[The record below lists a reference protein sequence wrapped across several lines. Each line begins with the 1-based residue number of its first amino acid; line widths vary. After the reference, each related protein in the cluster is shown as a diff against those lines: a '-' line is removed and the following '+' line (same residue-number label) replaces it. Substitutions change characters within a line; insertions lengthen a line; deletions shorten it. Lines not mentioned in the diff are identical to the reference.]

1 MTDRTLPHLYE
12 KLRECKARAQG
23 PDLGERTIGA
33 ALAAYYAETIRQ
45 LTATE
50 RFVPDCARTIP
61 IVLDS
66 EIHRCECGA
75 VLSSD
80 GMCATCADIPLKALQ
95 VPEDRMIHPN
105 DHRE

>member
-50 RFVPDCARTIP
+50 RFVPDCARAP
-61 IVLDS
+61 VVLAFC
-66 EIHRCECGA
+66 ERCGCGME
-75 VLSSD
+75 SD
-80 GMCATCADIPLKALQ
+80 GLCAACSEAPLAALQ
-95 VPEDRMIHPN
+95 IPESTMVNPL